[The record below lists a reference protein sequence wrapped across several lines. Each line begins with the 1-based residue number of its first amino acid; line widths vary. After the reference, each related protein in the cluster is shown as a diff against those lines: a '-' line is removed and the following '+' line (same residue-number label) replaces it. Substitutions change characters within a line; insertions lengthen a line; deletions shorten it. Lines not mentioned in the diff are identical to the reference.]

1 MKCFNCGTEL
11 RPQDRFCP
19 HCGAPAP
26 EKKITCVNCG
36 GQAEPGQLFCPHCGY
51 RLTQQEDAGPNPEY
65 RQEHREESKERQP
78 DPVYR
83 ETKPQP
89 LDKREIAK
97 NIRTHIVL
105 AFLLDLMLAF
115 AGALIL
121 AEKESGERYGM
132 DFEEILPF
140 YLVAG
145 LFLWLYCLIFML
157 LYYIGMKKAMRE
169 KEEGKRTKMVQGANK
184 LVSFIYL
191 ASICGMVILTVA
203 LCLS

>member
-89 LDKREIAK
+89 LDRQVGKT
-97 NIRTHIVL
+97 IRTHIVL
-105 AFLLDLMLAF
+105 TFLLDLMLAF

-132 DFEEILPF
+132 DFDEILPL
-140 YLVAG
+140 YLAIG
-145 LFLWLYCLIFML
+145 LCLWVYALLYFL
-157 LYYIGMKKAMRE
+157 LYYFQMKKAMRE
-169 KEEGKRTKMVQGANK
+169 KEEGRRTKMVQGANK
-184 LVSFIYL
+184 LVSFAYL
-191 ASICGMVILTVA
+191 SSIGAMVIATGV